1 MTDDGRVALVTGAAG
16 DIGRSLCH
24 KLVARGF
31 HVVGWDIVPAA
42 DGVPVTGWQTVDLSG
57 DAVPTRAAGAL
68 AGLGPLTAVFHV
80 VGGSDTAELAVE
92 DLTKVP
98 LDAFRRTIGLNL
110 TSAFAVIQA
119 TVDEMRKAGGDRSY
133 TLVSSTNALGGYRAP
148 GYSAA
153 KAGLHGMVRAL
164 AGPLGSDGI
173 RINAVALGTTRTANF
188 VRLAEELGRRADF
201 GRIGARIP
209 RGRVLSPDEAA
220 DSLISIGV
228 DNPAVSGTVLV
239 ADAAQSLTRP

>member
-1 MTDDGRVALVTGAAG
+1 
-16 DIGRSLCH
+16 LCR
-24 KLVARGF
+24 KLGTRGF
-31 HVVGWDIVPAA
+31 RVVGWDVAPAVP
-42 DGVPVTGWQTVDLSG
+42 DVPVAEWQTVDLSG
-57 DAVPTRAAGAL
+57 DELPARAASAL

-80 VGGSDTAELAVE
+80 VGGSDAGELAAK

-98 LDAFRRTIGLNL
+98 LDAFRRTVDLNL
-110 TSAFAVIQA
+110 ISAYTVIQA
-119 TVDEMRKAGGDRSY
+119 TIDEVRKADGDRSY

-164 AGPLGSDGI
+164 AGSLGSDGI
-173 RINAVALGTTRTANF
+173 RINAVALGTTETANY
-188 VRLAEELGRRADF
+188 VRIAEELGRQVDF
-201 GRIGARIP
+201 GRIGAKIP

-228 DNPAVSGTVLV
+228 DNPAVSGTVVV
-239 ADAAQSLTRP
+239 ADAAQSLARP